1 MAKNEKPEFYISEK
15 RRKALAEDGAKL
27 GSEFWLMAEDQ
38 AMERY
43 LYNMSRRV
51 RESEGQ
57 KQSASGALDDGNI
70 HNDDT
75 WDTSPSDRHKLQNVC
90 RNLYLK
96 DPIARN
102 IINNHVLF
110 VYGDGPSIH
119 YGHREPNNPES
130 PVERA
135 YARYEAF
142 RRVNDFDR
150 QLKIAFTL
158 ALTMGEYFFIE
169 PQLPEDE
176 EAKDFVKNHGILG
189 VRGMEATRVQEIHF
203 DPYDLI
209 TPTQYILTYA
219 SSQIEVPDSAN
230 RELDTERVMHWK
242 VNSLGPHGRPI
253 LEPVVHYLLRA
264 NDMLEDRVAVSN
276 TRARLP
282 IIREIKRNVGAPARE
297 LPDRSTVL
305 TVPMDKERWNFPSLS
320 LGSSE
325 MDAELLAIYRAI
337 AQGIGLPEI
346 FVTMDL
352 SRAGAFGQLSPIQV
366 QLIRLFES
374 YQAQLRPALEDLAH
388 RICPWIDPEEIRI
401 DFDRPDFSN
410 EQMKVDL
417 ADRKL
422 RAGLISKRMA
432 IEAIGEDPDRVL
444 EEIANESQTAAPAP
458 PSGGLGGGPGGPA
471 GGATGF
477 DLGLSGGLGGSE
489 FTLPSF
495 PDLSSQTDSATSGE
509 SPRPSATAA
518 PEAPL
523 PDSATTPASTRPRA
537 SGGGAINFGNQSGA
551 VRITSSLREEAPF
564 NRIFAGMDFGWDMPG
579 AVVILGEMGDGRML
593 VLEEFVQSE
602 LQMMHTHDKPGSNPR
617 ECCWVCTLKD
627 FNEKYGLDGI
637 FTDPKDPEAVS
648 VIQDHFEIP
657 VQPVSIP
664 VDDGVNNMR
673 NLARDGKLLV
683 EKNCSHLLHDTE
695 QCEGHALD
703 ALRYS
708 TTAML
713 EGF

>member
-1 MAKNEKPEFYISEK
+1 MAKNEKPEHYISEEQ
-15 RRKALAEDGAKL
+15 RNALADSGGKL
-27 GSEFWLMAEDQ
+27 GSEFWLMPEDR

-43 LYNMSRRV
+43 LYNMTRQF

-57 KQSASGALDDGNI
+57 KQSASGALDDSNI

-110 VYGDGPSIH
+110 VLGDGPSIH
-119 YGHREPNNPES
+119 FGAREPENPDS
-130 PVERA
+130 PIERA
-135 YARYEAF
+135 YQRYEAF

-150 QLKIAFTL
+150 QLKTAFTL

-169 PQLPEDE
+169 PQLPEDD
-176 EAKDFVKNHGILG
+176 EAQEFVKNHGILG

-203 DPYDLI
+203 DPYDLM

-219 SSQIEVPDSAN
+219 SSQIEVPESAN
-230 RELDTERVMHWK
+230 RELGAERVMHWK
-242 VNSLGPHGRPI
+242 INALGPHGRPI

-297 LPDRSTVL
+297 LPERSTVL

-337 AQGIGLPEI
+337 AQGIGLPEV

-352 SRAGAFGQLSPIQV
+352 SRAGAFGQLAPIQV

-388 RICPWIDPEEIRI
+388 RICPWIDPDEIRI
-401 DFDRPDFSN
+401 DFHKPDFLTD
-410 EQMKVDL
+410 QIKIDL

-444 EEIANESQTAAPAP
+444 EELAHESQATPTAPGVPGNAG
-458 PSGGLGGGPGGPA
+458 GGLGGP
-471 GGATGF
+471 TGSTSGL

-495 PDLSSQTDSATSGE
+495 PDLSSQSGSASSGE
-509 SPRPSATAA
+509 STRPSTTAA
-518 PEAPL
+518 PEAPVS
-523 PDSATTPASTRPRA
+523 DQAPAQAASPTR
-537 SGGGAINFGNQSGA
+537 GGGALNFGNQPGA

-564 NRIFAGMDFGWDMPG
+564 NRIYAGMDFGWDMPG
-579 AVVILGEMGDGRML
+579 AVVILAERPDGNML

-602 LQMMHTHDKPGSNPR
+602 LQMMHTKDEPGSNPR

-627 FNEKYGLDGI
+627 FDEKYGLDGI